1 RSSAINRQWTRG
13 GCPLRI
19 IQKNHIACAMERVE
33 LVKKICLLY
42 RQKYLSRTAMVI
54 DQIYFLILNNNGII
68 SFMISLEVTKYNK

>member
-1 RSSAINRQWTRG
+1 CR
-13 GCPLRI
+13 LRI